1 MQVLIK
7 CQKSIVLIVLLAL
20 YSLLVVGV
28 EFLGQR

>member
-7 CQKSIVLIVLLAL
+7 CQKNIVLIVLLAL
-20 YSLLVVGV
+20 CSLLVVGV